1 MNIKEIRIDVKKIG
15 QNIRKLRK
23 ERGLKQ
29 GELGNYLDVKLNNVS
44 RWERGEVLP
53 SLEMAWRISRFFNV
67 SIDSLVE

>member
-1 MNIKEIRIDVKKIG
+1 MNIKERRIDVKKIG

>member
-29 GELGNYLDVKLNNVS
+29 GEFGNYLDVKLNNVS